1 MIEDD
6 RLAYALLHEAQL
18 RLDGCEDASSREHQL
33 EQLERP
39 LALARSLMS
48 GEATEGQRQAAR
60 CALDPATLQL
70 FWIDPPRA

>member
-18 RLDGCEDASSREHQL
+18 RLDGCDASSREHQL

-48 GEATEGQRQAAR
+48 GEATEGQRQSAR

-70 FWIDPPRA
+70 FSIDPPRA